1 MQRPAICR
9 SCAYTNAITLAETS
23 FCPELNLASSSV
35 TSSGPSSM
43 AHLKLILQRNG
54 GKRKCA
60 GAGLRPSGDQRSIFD
75 PLFLDPVFHQTAR
88 SSSRKSKWRPKVI
101 TESDR
106 CYLRGLKLKLE
117 YEKNHGDAEEY
128 HRLYSEMLT
137 YANKLVAAQRWWEIW
152 GKEEAFA
159 ILRGVFA
166 IPPYL

>member
-1 MQRPAICR
+1 MQRPGICL
-9 SCAYTNAITLAETS
+9 SCAYPNAIALAEPS
-23 FCPELNLASSSV
+23 FCAELNLASSSV

-88 SSSRKSKWRPKVI
+88 SSSRKTKWRPKEI

-117 YEKNHGDAEEY
+117 HEKHHEDAKKY
-128 HRLYSEMLT
+128 HRCYS
-137 YANKLVAAQRWWEIW
+137 
-152 GKEEAFA
+152 
-159 ILRGVFA
+159 
-166 IPPYL
+166 